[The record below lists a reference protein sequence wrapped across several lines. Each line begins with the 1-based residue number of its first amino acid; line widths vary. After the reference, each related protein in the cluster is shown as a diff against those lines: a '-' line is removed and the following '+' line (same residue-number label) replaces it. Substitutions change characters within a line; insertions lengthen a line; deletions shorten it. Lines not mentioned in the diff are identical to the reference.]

1 MTSKII
7 CVILQKK
14 GDDVKN
20 MTNNDIRKRYTFR
33 IPEELY
39 QMAKAKADRLGISM
53 NALLLDILWEWKKK
67 EHIKEKL

>member
-1 MTSKII
+1 MTSKKI
-7 CVILQKK
+7 CVRLQQK

-53 NALLLDILWEWKKK
+53 NALLLDILWEWKKSEYITDK
-67 EHIKEKL
+67 

>member
-7 CVILQKK
+7 YVILQEK

-20 MTNNDIRKRYTFR
+20 MTNNDMRKRYTFR
-33 IPEELY
+33 MPEELY
-39 QMAKAKADRLGISM
+39 QIAKTKADRLGISM

-67 EHIKEKL
+67 EHIEEKL